1 MDKKLIK
8 KYQESEKLQKQ
19 IQALQEKLKGVDSE
33 AEELEKTEL
42 HKIFRTAKISFEE
55 YTQIIKG
62 VSDKDKFTKK
72 PQERKEDIHFN
83 KQDEREDIDNE

>member
-1 MDKKLIK
+1 M
-8 KYQESEKLQKQ
+8 
-19 IQALQEKLKGVDSE
+19 QEKLKGVDSE

-42 HKIFRTAKISFEE
+42 HKIFRTSKISFEE

-62 VSDKDKFTKK
+62 VLDRDKFTEK

-83 KQDEREDIDNE
+83 KQDERGDIDNE